1 MQQPGQPRW
10 DGNGTMAVRI
20 KSRWHHSER
29 NEARRKSFADAAGA
43 LAFIVWRLSV
53 EHAKE
58 IHREGFDYASDRERI
73 RVISEYCA
81 FAVQLVDRL
90 AHRRI
95 GDEARAVLVV
105 ALGRRL
111 ADLMQD
117 NLLDVAGPGRLS
129 RALRGDAQRAA
140 RRLRTLR
147 VRRRGAGIR
156 SAALLRRSGDA
167 LDGRQP
173 DQPLGD
179 GPRHGDLRAPS
190 CARKSPGAWTTCS
203 HPVVEAEAA
212 GPARTPGASRGCARR
227 AIPRSTGIA
236 R

>member
-1 MQQPGQPRW
+1 
-10 DGNGTMAVRI
+10 MAIRI
-20 KSRWHHSER
+20 KSKWHRSGR
-29 NEARRKSFADAAGA
+29 NEARRKSFADSAGA

-95 GDEARAVLVV
+95 DDEARAVLVV

-117 NLLDVAGPGRLS
+117 NLLDVAGPGDYRAPFVEMLNERLDDYAGFEFDDEAPGFE
-129 RALRGDAQRAA
+129 ALRYFGD
-140 RRLRTLR
+140 R
-147 VRRRGAGIR
+147 VMRSMGVSQTNRWVMDHVMEISAPVLFEKVSGSVDDLFA
-156 SAALLRRSGDA
+156 SAA
-167 LDGRQP
+167 
-173 DQPLGD
+173 
-179 GPRHGDLRAPS
+179 
-190 CARKSPGAWTTCS
+190 
-203 HPVVEAEAA
+203 
-212 GPARTPGASRGCARR
+212 
-227 AIPRSTGIA
+227 
-236 R
+236 